1 MKYQAMSETVLKA
14 VGGKENI
21 TSVTHCAT
29 RLRIDARDTS
39 IIDLQLAKS
48 ADQALGAVVSGGQL
62 QVIIGPNVTE
72 AYNDFLDFAGIE
84 VGGGTVADDAQ
95 TAKDLAEGI
104 KSGNTAMGLIEK
116 FGNVSAQVFMP
127 IVPAL
132 IVGGLILSIKN
143 LLVNYCG
150 LSTDSG
156 TAQVLLAIFSA
167 SFSFLPVYLGYQ
179 LAAVMKMQPIMGA
192 LLGAI
197 MISSSIS
204 GAEGLDFLGIPIPT
218 NDYSSTVVPIVLGVV
233 FMYFVDRGLQ
243 KIIPDVT
250 KLFLKP
256 LLTMIIVVPVELII
270 LGPAGSMMGYALSDA
285 VTWLM
290 DNVAF
295 IATPILAALN
305 PYFVMLG
312 LDKGLHRNRSYEP
325 GAARLGTHYLWIHLE
340 PLHWRHEPR
349 PGNCHE
355 GKQREEG
362 YGHHGCRHRTLWRNR
377 ARVLRL
383 PHRASPP
390 ACRHGNRRALR
401 WTPCRH
407 LCSERVCCGSMP
419 RPSFG
424 THLYRSR
431 WVHGQLRAGMRC
443 RHHRHRRLLHRC
455 TRDHQE
461 EPQLY

>member
-156 TAQVLLAIFSA
+156 TAQVLLASVSA
-167 SFSFLPVYLGYQ
+167 SFSFLPGSLGDRKRDS
-179 LAAVMKMQPIMGA
+179 ACETV
-192 LLGAI
+192 
-197 MISSSIS
+197 
-204 GAEGLDFLGIPIPT
+204 GIT
-218 NDYSSTVVPIVLGVV
+218 GNE
-233 FMYFVDRGLQ
+233 R
-243 KIIPDVT
+243 
-250 KLFLKP
+250 
-256 LLTMIIVVPVELII
+256 VE
-270 LGPAGSMMGYALSDA
+270 
-285 VTWLM
+285 
-290 DNVAF
+290 
-295 IATPILAALN
+295 
-305 PYFVMLG
+305 
-312 LDKGLHRNRSYEP
+312 R
-325 GAARLGTHYLWIHLE
+325 
-340 PLHWRHEPR
+340 
-349 PGNCHE
+349 
-355 GKQREEG
+355 
-362 YGHHGCRHRTLWRNR
+362 
-377 ARVLRL
+377 RVLVQMGFRIAHHLLLPYRKTRL
-383 PHRASPP
+383 AGYSRSRGAWLLIRL
-390 ACRHGNRRALR
+390 RHFRGNRID
-401 WTPCRH
+401 
-407 LCSERVCCGSMP
+407 G
-419 RPSFG
+419 G
-424 THLYRSR
+424 
-431 WVHGQLRAGMRC
+431 
-443 RHHRHRRLLHRC
+443 
-455 TRDHQE
+455 D
-461 EPQLY
+461 

>member
-295 IATPILAALN
+295 IATPILAALT
-305 PYFVMLG
+305 PISSCSVSIRLTSQSKLRAWRSSVG
-312 LDKGLHRNRSYEP
+312 HPLSLDSSRTSAL
-325 GAARLGTHYLWIHLE
+325 AARAS
-340 PLHWRHEPR
+340 
-349 PGNCHE
+349 PGNCMKGNKE
-355 GKQREEG
+355 KRGMVTTVAVTALCGVTEPAF
-362 YGHHGCRHRTLWRNR
+362 YGCLI
-377 ARVLRL
+377 
-383 PHRASPP
+383 
-390 ACRHGNRRALR
+390 
-401 WTPCRH
+401 
-407 LCSERVCCGSMP
+407 ERP
-419 RPSFG
+419 
-424 THLYRSR
+424 
-431 WVHGQLRAGMRC
+431 
-443 RHHRHRRLLHRC
+443 RLLVGTQSARSAL
-455 TRDHQE
+455 DSLQAS
-461 EPQLY
+461 LF

>member
-39 IIDLQLAKS
+39 TIDLQLAKS

-72 AYNDFLDFAGIE
+72 AYNDFLDFTGIE

-104 KSGNTAMGLIEK
+104 KSGNTAMSLVEK

-179 LAAVMKMQPIMGA
+179 LAAVMKMQPI
-192 LLGAI
+192 I
-197 MISSSIS
+197 DRKS
-204 GAEGLDFLGIPIPT
+204 
-218 NDYSSTVVPIVLGVV
+218 VV
-233 FMYFVDRGLQ
+233 
-243 KIIPDVT
+243 
-250 KLFLKP
+250 
-256 LLTMIIVVPVELII
+256 
-270 LGPAGSMMGYALSDA
+270 
-285 VTWLM
+285 
-290 DNVAF
+290 
-295 IATPILAALN
+295 
-305 PYFVMLG
+305 
-312 LDKGLHRNRSYEP
+312 
-325 GAARLGTHYLWIHLE
+325 
-340 PLHWRHEPR
+340 
-349 PGNCHE
+349 
-355 GKQREEG
+355 
-362 YGHHGCRHRTLWRNR
+362 
-377 ARVLRL
+377 
-383 PHRASPP
+383 
-390 ACRHGNRRALR
+390 
-401 WTPCRH
+401 
-407 LCSERVCCGSMP
+407 
-419 RPSFG
+419 
-424 THLYRSR
+424 
-431 WVHGQLRAGMRC
+431 
-443 RHHRHRRLLHRC
+443 
-455 TRDHQE
+455 
-461 EPQLY
+461 

>member
-233 FMYFVDRGLQ
+233 FMYFVDRASEDYSRRYQTVL
-243 KIIPDVT
+243 
-250 KLFLKP
+250 
-256 LLTMIIVVPVELII
+256 E
-270 LGPAGSMMGYALSDA
+270 
-285 VTWLM
+285 
-290 DNVAF
+290 
-295 IATPILAALN
+295 AAAHH
-305 PYFVMLG
+305 
-312 LDKGLHRNRSYEP
+312 DHR
-325 GAARLGTHYLWIHLE
+325 
-340 PLHWRHEPR
+340 
-349 PGNCHE
+349 
-355 GKQREEG
+355 
-362 YGHHGCRHRTLWRNR
+362 R
-377 ARVLRL
+377 AR
-383 PHRASPP
+383 RAYYPWP
-390 ACRHGNRRALR
+390 RRQ
-401 WTPCRH
+401 H
-407 LCSERVCCGSMP
+407 DG
-419 RPSFG
+419 
-424 THLYRSR
+424 
-431 WVHGQLRAGMRC
+431 LRAERC
-443 RHHRHRRLLHRC
+443 RHVAYGQRGIYRYS
-455 TRDHQE
+455 D
-461 EPQLY
+461 PGSP

>member
-72 AYNDFLDFAGIE
+72 AYNDFLDFVGIE

-295 IATPILAALN
+295 IATPILQPLTPISSCSVSIRLTSQSKLRAWRSSVGHPLSLDSSRTSAL
-305 PYFVMLG
+305 
-312 LDKGLHRNRSYEP
+312 
-325 GAARLGTHYLWIHLE
+325 AARAS
-340 PLHWRHEPR
+340 

-443 RHHRHRRLLHRC
+443 RHHRHRRLLHAARVIIKKN
-455 TRDHQE
+455 
-461 EPQLY
+461 PSYN